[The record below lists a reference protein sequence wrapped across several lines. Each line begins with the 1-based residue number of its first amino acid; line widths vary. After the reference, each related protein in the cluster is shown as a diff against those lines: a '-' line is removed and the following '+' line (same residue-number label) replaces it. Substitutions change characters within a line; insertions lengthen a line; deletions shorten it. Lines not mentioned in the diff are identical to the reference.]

1 MPFSQPA
8 FLKGFAA
15 INNCRNSVL
24 RFPFHLLW
32 KTLQIQCITPKVL
45 KIGSMESRTGILS
58 IAISS
63 LFMFSFVS
71 FVKGSL
77 SFNFY
82 ADSCPSAELI
92 VRGTV
97 SSSTSTDPSIPGKL
111 LRLVFHDCFVEGCDA
126 SLMLQGNNT
135 EQSDPG
141 NRSVGGFSVIDS
153 AKRVLEKFCPG
164 TVSCADIIAIA
175 ARDAVEIAGGPRI
188 MIPTGRRDGMVS
200 VASNVRPNIV
210 DTSFSMDEMVQLF
223 ATKGL
228 SLLDLVVLSGA
239 HTIGTAHCSS
249 FRDRFQEDST
259 GKLRLIDKT
268 LDSDYANVLM
278 EQCPAGIQPSVTVNN
293 DPQTSVVFDNMYYQN
308 LLAHKGLFQ
317 SDSVLISNDS
327 TRILVEGFA
336 NDQEHFFENWGQSFL
351 KLTSV
356 GAKTGDEG
364 EIRIS
369 CASTNA

>member
-1 MPFSQPA
+1 METRTRIFS
-8 FLKGFAA
+8 
-15 INNCRNSVL
+15 V
-24 RFPFHLLW
+24 
-32 KTLQIQCITPKVL
+32 
-45 KIGSMESRTGILS
+45 
-58 IAISS
+58 AISS
-63 LFMFSFVS
+63 LFMFSFVC
-71 FVKGSL
+71 FVKGNL

-82 ADSCPSAELI
+82 AASCPSAELI
-92 VRGTV
+92 IRDTV
-97 SSSTSTDPSIPGKL
+97 SSSSSTDPSIPGKL

-210 DTSFSMDEMVQLF
+210 DTSFSMDQMIQLF

-239 HTIGTAHCSS
+239 HTIGTAHCNS

-259 GKLRLIDKT
+259 GKLRLVDKT
-268 LDSDYANVLM
+268 LDSNYANMLIG
-278 EQCPAGIQPSVTVNN
+278 QCPAGVQPSIKVNN
-293 DPQTSVVFDNMYYQN
+293 DPETSLIFDNMYYQN
-308 LLAHKGLFQ
+308 LLHHKGLFQ
-317 SDSVLISNDS
+317 SDSVLINNDS
-327 TRILVEGFA
+327 TRILVEDFA
-336 NDQEHFFENWGQSFL
+336 NDQELFFEKWGPSFL

-356 GAKTGDEG
+356 GVKSGDMG

-369 CASTNA
+369 CASTNS